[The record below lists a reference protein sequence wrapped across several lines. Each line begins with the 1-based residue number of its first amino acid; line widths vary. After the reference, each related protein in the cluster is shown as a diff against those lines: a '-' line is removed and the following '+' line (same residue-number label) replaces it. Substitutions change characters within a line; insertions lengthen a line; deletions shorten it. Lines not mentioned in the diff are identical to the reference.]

1 MLIAS
6 NDANLCV
13 HILDLNGEC
22 LFCVD
27 KVEGAAL
34 KQGKNIQV
42 MYIGI
47 CISET
52 IDK

>member
-6 NDANLCV
+6 NDVNLCV
-13 HILDLNGEC
+13 GILDLNGEC

-42 MYIGI
+42 MYV
-47 CISET
+47 SVRV
-52 IDK
+52 